1 MTATSPWI
9 ELSAPPAR
17 RPRLPRP
24 EGIGSLIFGVLLAAL
39 ALSALRVQVTDLR
52 YRHAEAMQ
60 LEQQLLDE
68 QRRLSVEVQSLK
80 DPMRLQELAKAQGF
94 VTPER
99 IVRLP
104 IRVAA
109 R

>member
-9 ELSAPPAR
+9 ELSAPPR
-17 RPRLPRP
+17 RGFRLRMP
-24 EGIGSLIFGVLLAAL
+24 EGVGSFIFGVLLAAL
-39 ALSALRVQVTDLR
+39 ALSSLRVQVTDLR
-52 YRHAEAMQ
+52 YRHADAMKLEHQ
-60 LEQQLLDE
+60 LVDE
-68 QRRLSVEVQSLK
+68 KRRLEVEVQGLK
-80 DPMRLQELAKAQGF
+80 DPMRLQELARAQGF

-104 IRVAA
+104 LRMAS

>member
-9 ELSAPPAR
+9 ELSVPER
-17 RPRLPRP
+17 RSLRLRLPA
-24 EGIGSLIFGVLLAAL
+24 GIGSVLFGVLLAAL
-39 ALSALRVQVTDLR
+39 ALSALRVRATDLR
-52 YRHAEAMQ
+52 YRHADAMK

-68 QRRLSVEVQSLK
+68 KRRLEVEVQSLK
-80 DPMRLQELAKAQGF
+80 DPMRLQQIAREQGF
-94 VTPER
+94 ATPER

-104 IRVAA
+104 LRLAS

>member
-9 ELSAPPAR
+9 ELSVPTRRRAP
-17 RPRLPRP
+17 LPRTA
-24 EGIGSLIFGVLLAAL
+24 GVGSLIFGVLLAAL

-68 QRRLSVEVQSLK
+68 QRRLAVEVQSLK
-80 DPMRLQELAKAQGF
+80 DPMRLQELARTLGF
-94 VTPER
+94 ETPER
-99 IVRLP
+99 IVELP
-104 IRVAA
+104 IRMAA